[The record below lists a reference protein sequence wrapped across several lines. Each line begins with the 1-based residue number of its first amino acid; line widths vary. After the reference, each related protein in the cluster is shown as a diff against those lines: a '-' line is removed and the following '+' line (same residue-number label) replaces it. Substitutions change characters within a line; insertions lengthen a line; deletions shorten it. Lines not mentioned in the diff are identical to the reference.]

1 MMTASPMSIRWLAL
15 LSPRILRGTIHPS
28 PALEALPVF
37 RVAPLGLLML
47 SQFRLGIEIKSLGT
61 ALVAALV
68 LGILNAI
75 VRPILGFFALP
86 ITILTLGLFALVL
99 NALMIM
105 LMAALVKGVQL
116 RNGFWGALIV
126 SILLSIFN
134 AIVAAIIF

>member
-1 MMTASPMSIRWLAL
+1 MTHFLVTWAITA
-15 LSPRILRGTIHPS
+15 
-28 PALEALPVF
+28 
-37 RVAPLGLLML
+37 LGLLIL
-47 SQFRLGIEIKSLGT
+47 TQLRLGIESKSFGT
-61 ALVAALV
+61 TLVAALV

-105 LMAALVKGVQL
+105 LMAALVKGIQL

-134 AIVAAIIF
+134 AIVTAIIF